1 MEIDFR
7 LIGKR
12 IKEVRAQRG
21 MSQADLAEEVNLSVP
36 YISFIET
43 DNKQASLTALV
54 SIADALCVSVDVLLF
69 GNQKYDLAA
78 YSFDLAQLISDC
90 DSYERQVIY
99 DTVLALKNTMK
110 ANRWHKLK
118 Q

>member
-21 MSQADLAEEVNLSVP
+21 MSQADLAEAADVTFQ
-36 YISFIET
+36 YISYIET
-43 DNKQASLTALV
+43 DNRQASLTVLVGIANALRV
-54 SIADALCVSVDVLLF
+54 SLNALLF
-69 GNQKYDLAA
+69 GNQTYDMAA
-78 YSFDLAQLISDC
+78 FNYDLAQLLSDC

-99 DTVLALKNTMK
+99 DTVLALKN
-110 ANRWHKLK
+110 H
-118 Q
+118 